1 MTLLVIISL
10 IDSNDFSIY
19 IYIYIKFPWLQDKV
33 RNDEFDI
40 AKIIGEDNLADIL
53 AKKIFAEL
61 IKKRTRH
68 LESGSTTAE
77 RVRCPI

>member
-1 MTLLVIISL
+1 M
-10 IDSNDFSIY
+10 
-19 IYIYIKFPWLQDKV
+19 QDKV

-53 AKKIFAEL
+53 AKKISAEL

-68 LESGSTTAE
+68 WESGSTTAE
-77 RVRCPI
+77 RVRYPI